1 MRGKRSIERKA
12 SDTLLEKRM
21 EVMVGGHRY
30 SVAPPSLATLME
42 VSGLIGGAK
51 DWDNVEDE
59 DTVAG
64 VALMRAKD
72 APMICEVVSTL
83 ILGANRA
90 VGETSWLEG
99 MWLKIKSLKR
109 NSEKIGAS
117 YEADKKLLVERLMHE
132 VTPNE
137 LLGLMTTLLEG
148 MELGAFFGITTFLR
162 ELNVAKPTREVV

>member
-1 MRGKRSIERKA
+1 MRGKRNIEGRA
-12 SDTLLEKRM
+12 ADTLLEKRM

-42 VSGLIGGAK
+42 VSGLIGGVK
-51 DWDNVEDE
+51 DWDNVDDE

-64 VALMRAKD
+64 VVLMRAMD
-72 APMICEVVSTL
+72 APMICEVASTL

-90 VGETSWLEG
+90 VGETSWLGG
-99 MWLKIKSLKR
+99 MWLKIKSWKR
-109 NSEKIGAS
+109 NNEKLGAS

-137 LLGLMTTLLEG
+137 LFGLMTTLLDG
-148 MELGAFFGITTFLR
+148 MELGSFFGITTSLR

>member
-1 MRGKRSIERKA
+1 MRGHKSIEKRA
-12 SDTLLEKRM
+12 AETLLEKRM

-64 VALMRAKD
+64 VALMRAMD

-99 MWLKIKSLKR
+99 MWLKIKGEKR
-109 NSEKIGAS
+109 GNEKIGVS
-117 YEADKKLLVERLMHE
+117 YEADKKLLVQRLMYE

-148 MELGAFFGITTFLR
+148 MELGSFFGITTFLR

>member
-1 MRGKRSIERKA
+1 
-12 SDTLLEKRM
+12 M

-30 SVAPPSLATLME
+30 SVAPPTLATLME

-51 DWDNVEDE
+51 DWNNVEDE

-64 VALMRAKD
+64 VALMRAMD

-90 VGETSWLEG
+90 VCETSWLEG
-99 MWLKIKSLKR
+99 MWLKIKSRKR
-109 NSEKIGAS
+109 NNEEIGAS
-117 YEADKKLLVERLMHE
+117 YEANKKLLVERLMYE

-148 MELGAFFGITTFLR
+148 MELGSFFGITTFLR

>member
-1 MRGKRSIERKA
+1 MRGKRDIERKA

-21 EVMVGGHRY
+21 EVMVGGHKY
-30 SVAPPSLATLME
+30 SVAPPTLATLME

-51 DWDNVEDE
+51 DWDNVADE

-64 VALMRAKD
+64 VALMRAMD

-90 VGETSWLEG
+90 VGEGSWLEG
-99 MWLKIKSLKR
+99 MWLKIKSWKR
-109 NSEKIGAS
+109 NNEEIGAS
-117 YEADKKLLVERLMHE
+117 YEADKKLLVERLMYE

-148 MELGAFFGITTFLR
+148 MELGSFFGITTFLR

>member
-1 MRGKRSIERKA
+1 MRGKKNVERRA
-12 SDTLLEKRM
+12 SDTLLERRTDI
-21 EVMVGGHRY
+21 MVGGHRY

-51 DWDNVEDE
+51 EWDDVADE

-64 VALMRAKD
+64 IALMRAMD

-90 VGETSWLEG
+90 VCETSWLEG
-99 MWLKIKSLKR
+99 MWIKARGGRR
-109 NSEKIGAS
+109 NNEKIGAS
-117 YEADKKLLVERLMHE
+117 YEADKKLLVERLMYE

-137 LLGLMTTLLEG
+137 LLGLLTTLLEG

>member
-64 VALMRAKD
+64 VALMRAMD

-83 ILGANRA
+83 ILGANRV

-99 MWLKIKSLKR
+99 MWLKIKSWKR
-109 NSEKIGAS
+109 NNEEIGAS
-117 YEADKKLLVERLMHE
+117 YEADKKLLVERLMYE
-132 VTPNE
+132 VTPND

>member
-1 MRGKRSIERKA
+1 MRGKRSIERRA
-12 SDTLLEKRM
+12 ADTLLEKRM

-64 VALMRAKD
+64 VALMRAMD

-99 MWLKIKSLKR
+99 MWLKIKSWKR
-109 NSEKIGAS
+109 NNEKIVVS
-117 YEADKKLLVERLMHE
+117 YEANKKLLVERLMYE

-148 MELGAFFGITTFLR
+148 MELGSFFGITTFLR

>member
-1 MRGKRSIERKA
+1 MRGKRNIERKA

-30 SVAPPSLATLME
+30 SVAPPTLATLME

-59 DTVAG
+59 VAG
-64 VALMRAKD
+64 VALMRAMD

-90 VGETSWLEG
+90 EGETSWLED
-99 MWLKIKSLKR
+99 MWLEIKSWR
-109 NSEKIGAS
+109 RSNEKIGAS
-117 YEADKKLLVERLMHE
+117 YEANKKLLVERLMHE

-148 MELGAFFGITTFLR
+148 MELGSFFGITTFLR